1 MPDRHTMEPV
11 YHSMRTINW
20 AVSTLALLLTIY
32 ASVFS
37 WQFWQEVKADRLH
50 DLQNIM
56 ELEAKAIDAYFTQ
69 LENGM
74 LVLSHE
80 IIGTDDQ
87 IDIDH
92 AFTLVKRFS
101 ESHLELFDISVIR
114 DDGQIQTH
122 DLPRI

>member
-1 MPDRHTMEPV
+1 
-11 YHSMRTINW
+11 
-20 AVSTLALLLTIY
+20 
-32 ASVFS
+32 
-37 WQFWQEVKADRLH
+37 
-50 DLQNIM
+50 M

-69 LENGM
+69 LENGV

-87 IDIDH
+87 INIDH

-114 DDGQIQTH
+114 DDCQIQTH